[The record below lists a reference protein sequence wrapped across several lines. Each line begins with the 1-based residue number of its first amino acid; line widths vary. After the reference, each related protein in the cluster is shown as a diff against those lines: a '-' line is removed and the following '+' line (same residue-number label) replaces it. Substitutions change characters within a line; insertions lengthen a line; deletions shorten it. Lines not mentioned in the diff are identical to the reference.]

1 MSEVTRAVGRFS
13 DDRRGNFAVA
23 AAFCSTILALGLG
36 FGINTVQAYQ
46 VKGALR
52 DALDAAV
59 TSTARDLTTGV
70 IKEADARASI
80 ERFLMANGDT
90 RFMTTDSFAL
100 DAIVVDR
107 VAKTVEARAS
117 AHVDLAFQLFRE
129 KTPRVAVDSA
139 AVYSDKRVE
148 IAMMLDVTQ
157 SMEANSRQRTDK
169 IGDLIDAATNA
180 VNLAMDQNRDPKNPR
195 VRIALV
201 PYADAVNVGAL
212 ASETVF
218 REKAGG
224 SDLPPAMDA
233 PIAASAG
240 SATDTCATERKL
252 RDGSADFSDDSPFA
266 VRQNRQGKEYLAKV
280 NRDDRLTGGN
290 CPSARLIPLTSDRA
304 SLVASISD
312 YKAIG
317 VTAGAIGIQWTYY
330 MLSPRWRSAIV
341 NAGLGAGPADHA
353 ASKTLKV
360 AILMTD
366 GQFNT
371 AYAGIKDGN
380 AFRVSTEGA
389 QKSSAYSERLCDN
402 MKKDG
407 IQIFAVGFDLDNATM
422 SADARAK
429 AKAVLKTCSSPDTAA
444 IKHYFE
450 ASTGEELDAAF
461 SEIIS
466 NTERLALTK

>member
-1 MSEVTRAVGRFS
+1 MSEVGRAVGRFS

-23 AAFCSTILALGLG
+23 AAFCSSVLALGVG
-36 FGINTVQAYQ
+36 FGVNTVQAYH
-46 VKGALR
+46 VKMALR

-70 IKEADARASI
+70 IKEADARASV

-90 RFMTTDSFAL
+90 RFMTADSFVL
-100 DAIVVDR
+100 DSIVVDR
-107 VAKTVEARAS
+107 TAKTVEATAS
-117 AHVDLAFQLFRE
+117 AHVHLAFQLFDQ
-129 KTPRVAVDSA
+129 KAPRVAVGSA
-139 AVYSDKRVE
+139 AVYSDKHVE

-157 SMEANSRQRTDK
+157 SMEANYWQRTDK

-195 VRIALV
+195 VRVALV

-212 ASETVF
+212 ASEAVF

-224 SDLPPAMDA
+224 SDLPPPMDA

-240 SATDTCATERKL
+240 VTDNCATERKL
-252 RDGSADFSDDSPFA
+252 RDGSADFTDDSPFA
-266 VRQNRQGKEYLAKV
+266 VRVDSQGKEYFARV
-280 NRDDRLTGGN
+280 NRDDRLNTNN
-290 CPSARLIPLTSDRA
+290 CPNAELVPLTADRA
-304 SLVASISD
+304 KLVDSIAD

-330 MLSPRWRSAIV
+330 MLSPRWRGAIV

-353 ASKTLKV
+353 PSKTVKV

-371 AYAGIKDGN
+371 AYAGIKDGH
-380 AFRVSTEGA
+380 AFRVSTEGM
-389 QKSSAYSERLCDN
+389 QKSPAYSERLCDN

-407 IQIFAVGFDLDNATM
+407 IQVFTVGFDLNSSSM

-429 AKAVLKTCSSPDTAA
+429 AKAVLKNCASPDTSAM
-444 IKHYFE
+444 KHYFE

-461 SEIIS
+461 KEIIS
-466 NTERLALTK
+466 NTERLALTR